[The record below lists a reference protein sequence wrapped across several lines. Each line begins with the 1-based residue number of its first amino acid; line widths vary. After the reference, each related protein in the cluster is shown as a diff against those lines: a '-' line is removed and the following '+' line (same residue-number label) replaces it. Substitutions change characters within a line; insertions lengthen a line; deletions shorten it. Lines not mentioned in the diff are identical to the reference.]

1 MLEVFSSR
9 ETFLFQSNT
18 QRNPINMAEKNFD
31 LVVLGG
37 GPGGYVAA
45 IRAAQLGLKSA
56 VIDENQK
63 FGGTCLRVG
72 CIPSKA
78 LLESSHLLVEARD
91 HMMEHGI
98 TATKLTVDLAAMMRR
113 KSGVVETLTGG
124 IAQLLKK
131 NKVTAIVGRG
141 KLAGGNKIEIS
152 GGDTVTAK
160 NIIIATGSVPMA
172 LPGIEL
178 DGDRVGDSTAA
189 LSYTSVPRRL
199 VVVGGGYIGLELGSV
214 WSRLGSEVIILEAMD
229 KVLSGLD
236 QEIAR
241 TAQRTFEKQGLK
253 FQTGMWVEGVVRNGD
268 KCTVN
273 IKDSPAIECDRVLV
287 SAGRTPN
294 TKSIGLDAAGVNVDQ
309 RGFIVTDSNLKTS
322 ADGVFA
328 IGDCIGGAMLA
339 HKASEEGIAAVEH
352 IVKGVGHVNY
362 DTIPAIVYTHPEIAS
377 VGRTEEQLKTEGVNY
392 KKGSCPFGA
401 NGRARAMGAAEGK
414 IKILAD
420 AETDRIL
427 GVHAIGSRA
436 GDLIAEAGIAMNFG
450 ASSEDLARCCHA
462 HPTLSEI
469 MQEAALAVSKRAIH
483 T

>member
-1 MLEVFSSR
+1 MSEN
-9 ETFLFQSNT
+9 QY
-18 QRNPINMAEKNFD
+18 D

-78 LLESSHLLVEARD
+78 LLESSHMLIEARD

-98 TATKLTVDLAAMMRR
+98 SATKLTVDLSTMMRR
-113 KSGVVETLTGG
+113 KASVVDTLTGG
-124 IAQLLKK
+124 ISQLLKK

-141 KLAGGNKIEIS
+141 KLTGPNQIEIAGGE
-152 GGDTVTAK
+152 TVTAK

-189 LSYTSVPRRL
+189 LSYTSVPKRL
-199 VVVGGGYIGLELGSV
+199 IVIGGGYIGLELGSV

-229 KVLSGLD
+229 KVLGGLD

-241 TAQRTFEKQGLK
+241 SAQRTFEKQGLE
-253 FQTGMWVEGVVRNGD
+253 FRTGMWVESVVRDGD
-268 KCTVN
+268 KCTVKVKGGET
-273 IKDSPAIECDRVLV
+273 IDCDRVLV
-287 SAGRTPN
+287 SAGRSPN
-294 TKSIGLDAAGVNVDQ
+294 TKSIGLETAGIEVDS
-309 RGFIVTDSNLKTS
+309 RGFIVTDDHLCTKAPS
-322 ADGVFA
+322 VYA
-328 IGDCIGGAMLA
+328 IGDCVGGAMLA
-339 HKASEEGIAAVEH
+339 HKASEEGIAVVER
-352 IVKGVGHVNY
+352 IVNGVGHVNY

-377 VGRTEEQLKTEGVNY
+377 VGKTEEQLKSEGVSY

-401 NGRARAMGAAEGK
+401 NGRARAMGAADGK

-436 GDLIAEAGIAMNFG
+436 GDLIAEAAIAMNFG